1 MENAQYSRCNR
12 LQIGLG
18 IKYEVRIIGRQ
29 RIMANK
35 AEITGGILGIFITT
49 PIWFYLLY
57 WMLSQLNPDRLV
69 WFLYWSYVPI
79 TVIAQVLIKLGTES
93 S

>member
-1 MENAQYSRCNR
+1 
-12 LQIGLG
+12 
-18 IKYEVRIIGRQ
+18 
-29 RIMANK
+29 MANK
-35 AEITGGILGIFITT
+35 AEITGGILAIFITT

-69 WFLYWSYVPI
+69 WFLYWAYVPI
-79 TVIAQVLIKLGTES
+79 SVIAQILIKFGTES